1 MKINGTSFQGTG
13 KTEEL
18 AKKDAIRRALLSF
31 TPEDMLRYSS
41 GFTRPHSLPSSNSL
55 LQTVKID
62 HHPPSANNKTNLRFF
77 ENRVLDAL
85 TRLEP
90 RTTSEILMEDAR
102 EDIYNLTAVTG
113 LLAHT
118 ARGIIT
124 TKNR

>member
-1 MKINGTSFQGTG
+1 MKINGISFHGAG
-13 KTEEL
+13 NTEEL
-18 AKKDAIRRALLSF
+18 SKKDAIRSALLSF

-85 TRLEP
+85 SRLEP

-102 EDIYNLTAVTG
+102 ADIYSLTPVTG

-118 ARGIIT
+118 ARGIIAIVN
-124 TKNR
+124 K